1 MFCNVTFCFYY
12 SLDGPISACQRTAD
26 GKDYVNLGY
35 AHSNPTVVSEGII
48 HLHYV
53 NGMFPAYYSSKCAL
67 CTVECRL
74 IEIFIIL

>member
-1 MFCNVTFCFYY
+1 MPIFSNYYLQSNSSTLRFVFCNVTFCFYHL
-12 SLDGPISACQRTAD
+12 LDGPISACQRTAG

-53 NGMFPAYYSSKCAL
+53 NGMFPAY
-67 CTVECRL
+67 
-74 IEIFIIL
+74 